1 MIAPADAHGAAA
13 MSSTPCSGAP
23 AEPMDFDVIVL
34 GAGIV
39 GVSSALHLQDRG
51 KRVALV
57 DRRGPGEETS
67 FGNAGLIERSSIVP
81 YGFPRNLGTLLR
93 YARNDS
99 TDLYWDYKAIP
110 SYASWLARFW
120 WESSPARLASAARD
134 MLPLIQRCVTE
145 HDALI
150 ARAGLGALVHDGG
163 WIEAFR
169 TQSAFDT
176 EAPAAEIAAR
186 ENGLRVVALDAA
198 ALRAREPGLA
208 EGFRGALHWLDPKSV
223 GSPGAL
229 TKGYARLFEA
239 GGGAILTGDATSL
252 HTEDDAWTVQT
263 AAGRISAKEVVV
275 ALGPWSDTVFGPLG
289 YRIPLRAKRGYHMH
303 YEPARQI
310 LSVPVVDTEKGY
322 VVAPMQGRLR
332 LTTGVEIARR
342 GAPPT
347 GVQLERAERIAKP
360 VFGLGART
368 DATPWLGMR
377 PCTPD
382 MRPVIGPAPRHRGLW
397 FAFGHNHHGLTLG
410 PVTGRL
416 LAEMMTGEAPFT
428 DPRPYR
434 PERFD

>member
-1 MIAPADAHGAAA
+1 
-13 MSSTPCSGAP
+13 
-23 AEPMDFDVIVL
+23 MDFDVIVL

-51 KRVALV
+51 RRVALV

-81 YGFPRNLGTLLR
+81 YAFPRRLGALLR
-93 YARNDS
+93 YARNQS

-110 SYASWLARFW
+110 SFASWLARFW
-120 WESSPARLASAARD
+120 WESSPERLAGAARD
-134 MLPLIQRCVTE
+134 MLPLIRQSVAE

-150 ARAGLGALVHDGG
+150 ARAGLADLVHDGG

-169 TQSAFDT
+169 TQAEFEQEAKAGEVSAH
-176 EAPAAEIAAR
+176 
-186 ENGLRVVALDAA
+186 ENGLRMVPLDGA
-198 ALRAREPGLA
+198 ALRAREPGIG
-208 EGFRGALHWLDPKSV
+208 EGFCGALHWQDPKSV
-223 GSPGAL
+223 ANPGAL

-239 GGGAILTGDATSL
+239 GGGTLLTGDAT
-252 HTEDDAWTVQT
+252 TVRAEGDAWTVQT
-263 AAGRISAKEVVV
+263 SAGKISAKEVVV
-275 ALGPWSDTVFGPLG
+275 ALGPWSDTVFAPLG

-303 YEPARQI
+303 YQPARQM

-322 VVAPMQGRLR
+322 VIAPMQGRLR

-342 GAPPT
+342 DAPPT
-347 GVQLERAERIAKP
+347 GIQLERVERIAKP
-360 VFGLGART
+360 LFGLGARV
-368 DATPWLGMR
+368 DPAPWLGMR

-382 MRPVIGPAPRHRGLW
+382 MRPVIGPAPRHPGLW

-416 LAEMMTGEAPFT
+416 LAEMMTGATPFT
-428 DPRPYR
+428 DARPYR
-434 PERFD
+434 PERFG

>member
-1 MIAPADAHGAAA
+1 
-13 MSSTPCSGAP
+13 
-23 AEPMDFDVIVL
+23 MDFDVIVL

-51 KRVALV
+51 RRVALV

-81 YGFPRNLGTLLR
+81 YGFPRRLGTLLR
-93 YARNDS
+93 YARNQS

-120 WESSPARLASAARD
+120 WHSSPQRLAAAARD
-134 MLPLIQRCVTE
+134 MLPLIRQSVTE

-169 TQSAFDT
+169 TQTEFDT
-176 EAPAAEIAAR
+176 EAAAAEVSAR
-186 ENGLRVVALDAA
+186 ENGLRMTPLDSTT
-198 ALRAREPGLA
+198 LRVREPGIA
-208 EGFRGALHWLDPKSV
+208 ESFCGALHWQDPKSV
-223 GSPGAL
+223 ATPGEL

-239 GGGAILTGDATSL
+239 GGGTLFTGDAT
-252 HTEDDAWTVQT
+252 TVRAEGDAWTVQT
-263 AAGRISAKEVVV
+263 TAGRISAKEVVV
-275 ALGPWSDTVFGPLG
+275 ALGPWSDTVFAPLG

-303 YEPARQI
+303 YQPERQI

-322 VVAPMQGRLR
+322 VIAPMQGRLR
-332 LTTGVEIARR
+332 LTTGVEIAKR

-347 GVQLERAERIAKP
+347 GIQLERAERFAKP
-360 VFGLGART
+360 VFGLGARI
-368 DATPWLGMR
+368 DPAPWLGMR

-382 MRPVIGPAPRHRGLW
+382 MRPVIGRATRHRGLW

-416 LAEMMTGEAPFT
+416 LAEMMTGATPFT
-428 DPRPYR
+428 DVRPYR
-434 PERFD
+434 PERFE

>member
-1 MIAPADAHGAAA
+1 
-13 MSSTPCSGAP
+13 
-23 AEPMDFDVIVL
+23 MDFDVIVL

-57 DRRGPGEETS
+57 DRRAPGEETS

-81 YGFPRNLGTLLR
+81 YAFPRRIRTLLR
-93 YARNDS
+93 YARNQS
-99 TDLYWDYKAIP
+99 TDLYWDYRALP

-120 WESSPARLASAARD
+120 WESAPQRLAAAARD
-134 MLPLIQRCVTE
+134 MLPLIQQSVAE

-150 ARAGLGALVHDGG
+150 ARAGLGDLVHNGG

-169 TQSAFDT
+169 TQTAFAS
-176 EAPAAEIAAR
+176 EAADSEVSAR
-186 ENGLRVVALDAA
+186 ENGLRMTPLDAA
-198 ALRAREPGLA
+198 TLRAREPGIA
-208 EGFRGALHWLDPKSV
+208 EGFCGALHWQDPKSV
-223 GSPGAL
+223 ANPGAL

-239 GGGAILTGDATSL
+239 GGGTLLTGDATTL
-252 HTEDDAWTVQT
+252 RAEGDAWTVQT
-263 AAGRISAKEVVV
+263 ASGGISAKEVVV
-275 ALGPWSDTVFGPLG
+275 ALGPWSDTVFAPLG
-289 YRIPLRAKRGYHMH
+289 YRIPLRVKRGYHMH
-303 YEPARQI
+303 YQPARQI

-332 LTTGVEIARR
+332 LTTGVEIAKR

-347 GVQLERAERIAKP
+347 GIQLERAERIAKP
-360 VFGLGART
+360 VFGLGARV
-368 DATPWLGMR
+368 DAEPWLGMR

-416 LAEMMTGEAPFT
+416 LAEMMTGVATFT
-428 DPRPYR
+428 DARPYR